1 MNCSIPFP
9 FKGYKLTAFIL
20 LKPLRNKQ
28 KQTRI
33 ITFELIFKLMK
44 KLVLSVF
51 AIGCCA
57 MVSVNAQTKKVVA
70 DKIVGQVGDK
80 IILRSDIV
88 NAMADLKRQAQGQ
101 ENVTLPTECQ
111 IMEGQLIRKALVLQA
126 QKDSLNVSDEEIDAA
141 LDNQLRYSIQQYG
154 SKDILEEI
162 AGKTIYQI
170 KEDNKEAFRDKKLA
184 EEMQSKIVDGVKIT
198 PTEVKAYYSKIP
210 KDSLPFYESEIEV
223 SQIII
228 HPKANKDVEEYVSKQ
243 MYDYKKQAEAGGMKK
258 FDQLAKSY
266 SEDPGVKE
274 NGGQYT
280 LNRND
285 KNAWDPAFL
294 SGAFRLKEGQ
304 ISPVIKSKFGL
315 HIILMVSRSG
325 DEAVV
330 KHILR
335 IPPVTLDEINETK
348 QLLDSVRLKLVAG
361 TISFGAAVS
370 KYSDDENSKFSAG
383 ALAGRDAAGQPSTFL
398 SIDQLDKDI
407 VVLLKDLK
415 PGEYSKPQVYKDE
428 RGTQI
433 VRLVYLRNRTEPH
446 RENLKEDYDR
456 VAKRA
461 LEEKK
466 STILEKWF
474 KDHIPTYFIS
484 IDKEYSSC
492 SSLEDWRK
500 SAEASA
506 QARNN

>member
-1 MNCSIPFP
+1 M
-9 FKGYKLTAFIL
+9 KTL
-20 LKPLRNKQ
+20 L
-28 KQTRI
+28 
-33 ITFELIFKLMK
+33 
-44 KLVLSVF
+44 LSVF
-51 AIGCCA
+51 AIITCSGLT
-57 MVSVNAQTKKVVA
+57 VTAQSKKVVA

-80 IILRSDIV
+80 IILQSDIM
-88 NAMADLKRQAQGQ
+88 NAMSDMKRQSQGQ
-101 ENVTLPTECQ
+101 ENAVLPTECQ
-111 IMEGQLIRKALVLQA
+111 LMEGQLIRKALVLQA
-126 QKDSLNVSDEEIDAA
+126 QKDSLKLSEEEIEAT
-141 LDNQLRYSIQQYG
+141 LDNRIRQFVQQYG

-162 AGKTIYQI
+162 AGKTVYQI
-170 KEDNKEAFRDKKLA
+170 KEDFKESIREQKLS
-184 EEMQSKIVDGVKIT
+184 EQMQNKIVDAIKIT
-198 PTEVKAYYSKIP
+198 PTEVKLFYAKTP

-223 SQIII
+223 SQIVI

-243 MYDYKKQAEAGGMKK
+243 MYDYKKQAEAGGGKK
-258 FDQLAKSY
+258 FDQLAKLY

-274 NGGQYT
+274 NGGQYS

-285 KNAWDPAFL
+285 KNSWDPAFL
-294 SGAFRLKEGQ
+294 SASFRLKEGQ

-335 IPPVTLDEINETK
+335 IPPITEEEINDAK
-348 QLLDSVRLKLVAG
+348 HLLDTVRNKLMAG
-361 TISFGAAVS
+361 SFSFGAAVS

-383 ALAGRDAAGQPSTFL
+383 ALSGRDAFGSPTTFL

-415 PGEYSKPQVYKDE
+415 PGQYSQPQVYKDE
-428 RGTQI
+428 RGRQM
-433 VRLVYLRNRTEPH
+433 VRIIYLRNRTEPH

-456 VAKRA
+456 VSKRA

-466 STILEKWF
+466 SSALEKWF

-484 IDKEYSSC
+484 IDKQYTAC
-492 SSLEDWRK
+492 KSLEEWRK
-500 SAEASA
+500 SAENAEK
-506 QARNN
+506 ARQ